1 MTDVSNDLGARI
13 VAATR
18 LAVALHMGA
27 KAEQITAFGQRIA
40 IGGAGP
46 TRFTDERPL
55 PAAASIALAER
66 SSHNVDEE
74 GAGR

>member
-1 MTDVSNDLGARI
+1 MTDSTNDLGARI
-13 VAATR
+13 IAATR
-18 LAVALHMGA
+18 LAVALHMGM
-27 KAEQITAFGQRIA
+27 KAEQITARGQRIG

-46 TRFTDERPL
+46 QWFMDERPL
-55 PAAASIALAER
+55 PASIARRER